1 MLTFSETMAVLLEMR
16 GRYDDGFSSTDRLFI
31 KDTYAFLFGE
41 QIKNSSC
48 SNCYRDAY
56 ILIYSKLKKEGIMP
70 KEKKF
75 ILLNGVLLHAL
86 NGQVFTNANLTDE
99 IAMDALNE
107 NANRLDLFAKY
118 PENYKELCDAR
129 KTLLAEKASAEPKSN
144 EELQVNIKSLKSAL
158 ETANSDLA
166 NEQKKNEE
174 LEAKISALNEEKAVA
189 EGSTKELNDK
199 IAELT
204 TKNEALTSEKEA
216 LAEVKES
223 LINDNEE
230 LLKQVETLK
239 KALSDA
245 QSAGSES
252 PAKKAAKEQK
262 TGDSAK

>member
-1 MLTFSETMAVLLEMR
+1 MLTFSETMAALLEMR
-16 GRYDDGFSSTDRLFI
+16 SRYDDGFSSTDRLFI
-31 KDTYAFLFGE
+31 KETYEFLFGE
-41 QIKNSSC
+41 PITNTSC
-48 SNCYRDAY
+48 GNCYRDAY
-56 ILIYSKLKKEGIMP
+56 VLIYSKLKKEGIMP

-118 PENYKELCDAR
+118 PDNYKELCDAR
-129 KTLLAEKASAEPKSN
+129 KTLLAEKSSVEPKSN
-144 EELQVNIKSLKSAL
+144 EELQASIESLKSAL

-166 NEQKKNEE
+166 NEQKKNDD
-174 LEAKISALNEEKAVA
+174 LEAKISTLNEEKTVVN
-189 EGSTKELNDK
+189 GFTKELNDK

-204 TKNEALTSEKEA
+204 ANNEALVTEKEA
-216 LAEVKES
+216 LSEAKES
-223 LINDNEE
+223 LAKDNEE

-245 QSAGSES
+245 QSAGSEI
-252 PAKKAAKEQK
+252 PTKKAAKEQK
-262 TGDSAK
+262 TGDTAK

>member
-1 MLTFSETMAVLLEMR
+1 LGA
-16 GRYDDGFSSTDRLFI
+16 
-31 KDTYAFLFGE
+31 
-41 QIKNSSC
+41 
-48 SNCYRDAY
+48 
-56 ILIYSKLKKEGIMP
+56 P
-70 KEKKF
+70 KEK
-75 ILLNGVLLHAL
+75 G
-86 NGQVFTNANLTDE
+86 D
-99 IAMDALNE
+99 
-107 NANRLDLFAKY
+107 RLVLFAKY

-144 EELQVNIKSLKSAL
+144 EELQVNIESLKSAL

-174 LEAKISALNEEKAVA
+174 LEAKISTLNEEKAVA

-216 LAEVKES
+216 LAEAKES

-245 QSAGSES
+245 QSAGSEI

-262 TGDSAK
+262 TGDTAK